1 MGSMGNFITTANTL
15 KDHYWPLIKSR
26 QTFLLALTGVAGYL
40 CERPVSME
48 WPRCASLVGSVLVT
62 IGGCTVLNMVFD
74 RDIDQKMA
82 RTRQR
87 PLAAMQ
93 THVGAAAALGSALI
107 VLGLLW
113 ALSLSVLYFSLA
125 LAGAG
130 LDVLVYTLWLKR
142 RSAWSILWG
151 GLSGGIPIL
160 ASRALVVG
168 RVDATGLL
176 LAFAIVGWIPSHN
189 LTLGMLYSE
198 DYLNAGVPTFIN
210 VYGLASTRAFV
221 ALSSLLS
228 VILMAA
234 AFIRL
239 DLSLPVYAILG
250 VSSLG
255 LVGLAL
261 YVWARSSQQAVSTL
275 YKYSSFYMLAAMV
288 LLMQAGLK

>member
-1 MGSMGNFITTANTL
+1 MGSMGNFITTANAL
-15 KDHYWPLIKSR
+15 KNHYWPLIKSR

-40 CERPVSME
+40 CERPVPMD
-48 WPRCASLVGSVLVT
+48 WPRFAGLAGSLLVT
-62 IGGCTVLNMVFD
+62 IGGCTVINMVFD

-93 THVGAAAALGSALI
+93 IHVGAAAALGSALI

-113 ALSLSVLYFSLA
+113 SLSLSVLYFSLA

-130 LDVLVYTLWLKR
+130 LDVLVYTIWLKR

-160 ASRALVVG
+160 AGRALVLG
-168 RVDATGLL
+168 RVDTTGLL
-176 LAFAIVGWIPSHN
+176 LAFAIICWIPSHN

-198 DYLNAGVPTFIN
+198 DYINAGVPTFIN
-210 VYGLASTRAFV
+210 VYGLATTRAFV
-221 ALSSLLS
+221 ALSSLS
-228 VILMAA
+228 SAILMAA

-255 LVGLAL
+255 LVGLAV
-261 YVWARSSQQAVSTL
+261 YVWTWSSQKAVGAL

-288 LLMQAGLK
+288 LLMLTALK

>member
-1 MGSMGNFITTANTL
+1 MGNFITTANTL

-40 CERPVSME
+40 CERPVSMD
-48 WPRCASLVGSVLVT
+48 WPRFASLVGSLLVT

-198 DYLNAGVPTFIN
+198 DYLNAGVPTFIRIGQHTGLCGTFQPA
-210 VYGLASTRAFV
+210 VRYPYGSRVHTARPFPTG
-221 ALSSLLS
+221 
-228 VILMAA
+228 IC
-234 AFIRL
+234 
-239 DLSLPVYAILG
+239 DL
-250 VSSLG
+250 
-255 LVGLAL
+255 
-261 YVWARSSQQAVSTL
+261 RSQQPRIGGIGVVCLGTVFPTGSQH
-275 YKYSSFYMLAAMV
+275 FI
-288 LLMQAGLK
+288 